1 MPQRPNIL
9 ILHILIAQLTQL
21 PDLLDQG
28 TLGLGLFWRF
38 HVQLELRGLTAG
50 YFMKGSAPA
59 SCLPWILLTGYFNLR
74 FILVSGIAKIILKFP
89 LLQF

>member
-28 TLGLGLFWRF
+28 TLGILGLFWRF
-38 HVQLELRGLTAG
+38 HVQIELRGRMDT
-50 YFMKGSAPA
+50 S
-59 SCLPWILLTGYFNLR
+59 
-74 FILVSGIAKIILKFP
+74 
-89 LLQF
+89 

>member
-28 TLGLGLFWRF
+28 TLGVLGLFWRF
-38 HVQLELRGLTAG
+38 HVQIELRGLLDTSR
-50 YFMKGSAPA
+50 KDLHLPPA
-59 SCLPWILLTGYFNLR
+59 CHGFC
-74 FILVSGIAKIILKFP
+74 
-89 LLQF
+89 